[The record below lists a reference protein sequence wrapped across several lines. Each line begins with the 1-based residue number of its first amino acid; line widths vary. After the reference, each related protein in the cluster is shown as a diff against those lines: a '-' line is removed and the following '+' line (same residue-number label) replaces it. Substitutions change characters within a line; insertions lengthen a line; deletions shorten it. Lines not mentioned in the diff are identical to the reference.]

1 MKSGYHLDKISIDQ
15 NKIWVKG
22 HGWHFCSRRCK
33 IEYNILIWD
42 VNRIKWRNLLKMILP
57 SLCETIYAR
66 QIENSANGC
75 TCKVNYREIQS
86 SVSRLYNFCIIYENL
101 LISAHY
107 SFHHQ
112 EESAKLGKN
121 ASTCIIIIIII
132 DHMGS

>member
-1 MKSGYHLDKISIDQ
+1 
-15 NKIWVKG
+15 
-22 HGWHFCSRRCK
+22 
-33 IEYNILIWD
+33 
-42 VNRIKWRNLLKMILP
+42 MILP

-75 TCKVNYREIQS
+75 TSKVNYREIQS